1 MVAVAGIH
9 FGNTNSVITVSN
21 ESKLDTVSNDT
32 GDRVTP
38 TIVAYTG
45 AEKVVGKPAKQFIIR
60 NPLSCIANIK
70 AAFGNGFTDVGL
82 AAMKNTF
89 SCEVI
94 PKNGNI
100 LFRVKVENDT
110 IQVRTMDAASYIFTK
125 LLEIAENVGGADL
138 EDVVLTVPENFTE
151 HQRKS
156 LTVAAG
162 KT

>member
-94 PKNGNI
+94 PKNGNSP
-100 LFRVKVENDT
+100 
-110 IQVRTMDAASYIFTK
+110 AAEGLSD
-125 LLEIAENVGGADL
+125 ADL
-138 EDVVLTVPENFTE
+138 KKREKALMEKKAKLKNPNYFI
-151 HQRKS
+151 S
-156 LTVAAG
+156 
-162 KT
+162 